1 MLKKLEKREIIY
13 IQFFFSNIKRHLASF
28 HEGRRDFPCD
38 RCDKMFSDKS
48 SVAKHKKTGKE
59 FFLHDAEK
67 LELNL
72 LFPLTHVK
80 KYVQYTVLA

>member
-1 MLKKLEKREIIY
+1 
-13 IQFFFSNIKRHLASF
+13 
-28 HEGRRDFPCD
+28 
-38 RCDKMFSDKS
+38 MFSDKS

-80 KYVQYTVLA
+80 KYVQYTVLT